1 MSNQLL
7 VFILFLSV
15 LAPTLSIYKSKQKP
29 NLLSKTVDNSITCD
43 FSIHKKGPYGQVVS
57 GASLDDEIYYKIKC
71 KPITGNCLQVVNC
84 TLSSDEPGFQ
94 PYPIID
100 DMGCS
105 LEESLFKNVQMK
117 CYLLFLLLV
126 PVVLSERSKRQIS
139 IDDIISGALSLV
151 RPIFDTSKPIQ
162 NEGML
167 RKPDA
172 PTQDDMRDSSILG
185 SHSRTALD
193 DVPLC
198 KGNSNIC
205 RFISCSAENFKKDPT
220 FGNIQLAAQILGD
233 AKLRKTISSNS
244 DAVHAVCKEQ
254 GMDDAQCKL
263 FSKGFQLIDKFMTS
277 IEKPT
282 DAKGGAPPSTEPPVT
297 SIPDFDEPTDDEPQ
311 KPMMDDPAQLQDDDN
326 RKRWADYDTPSITP
340 VIPVQTAHGS
350 KTWSSNP
357 ETKSLQPLE
366 IRNDLVS
373 SWTQMPFFAPPTIP
387 PAPPLA
393 FKSVPSLILQP
404 IQAPQLENGIFFSTD
419 KFNFLKDFNPIKRFR
434 RSPDYY
440 DQIDEKKK
448 PSKTS
453 DSSKKSSG
461 NTDDYYGNFDSDI
474 DEKDEIETT
483 GLKQC
488 VHFLGLGTLSK
499 TISKLQLKT
508 MEDELDSDLYDRVSY
523 LNLMDKIDTRK
534 KTSKVGKFRDE

>member
-1 MSNQLL
+1 MRILL
-7 VFILFLSV
+7 V
-15 LAPTLSIYKSKQKP
+15 
-29 NLLSKTVDNSITCD
+29 
-43 FSIHKKGPYGQVVS
+43 
-57 GASLDDEIYYKIKC
+57 
-71 KPITGNCLQVVNC
+71 
-84 TLSSDEPGFQ
+84 
-94 PYPIID
+94 
-100 DMGCS
+100 
-105 LEESLFKNVQMK
+105 
-117 CYLLFLLLV
+117 LLFFAS
-126 PVVLSERSKRQIS
+126 VVASDRRKRQIS

-233 AKLRKTISSNS
+233 AKLRKTISSNT

-254 GMDDAQCKL
+254 GMDEAQCKL

-282 DAKGGAPPSTEPPVT
+282 DTKGGAPPSTEPPTTV
-297 SIPDFDEPTDDEPQ
+297 IPDFDEPSNDEPQ
-311 KPMMDDPAQLQDDDN
+311 KPMMDDPTKPQDDDN
-326 RKRWADYDTPSITP
+326 MKQWADYDSRAAAPTITM
-340 VIPVQTAHGS
+340 QTAHGS

-357 ETKSLQPLE
+357 ESKSLQPLE
-366 IRNDLVS
+366 IRNDLIS
-373 SWTQMPFFAPPTIP
+373 SWTPMPFFAPPTIP

-404 IQAPQLENGIFFSTD
+404 IQVPQLENGIFFSTD
-419 KFNFLKDFNPIKRFR
+419 KFNFMKELNSIKRFR

-440 DQIDEKKK
+440 DQVDETKSK
-448 PSKTS
+448 PKAPA
-453 DSSKKSSG
+453 KKSAGDNS
-461 NTDDYYGNFDSDI
+461 DDYYGSFDSENE
-474 DEKDEIETT
+474 EKEEEVST

-488 VHFLGLGTLSK
+488 VHLLGLG
-499 TISKLQLKT
+499 
-508 MEDELDSDLYDRVSY
+508 V
-523 LNLMDKIDTRK
+523 
-534 KTSKVGKFRDE
+534 

>member
-1 MSNQLL
+1 MR
-7 VFILFLSV
+7 
-15 LAPTLSIYKSKQKP
+15 
-29 NLLSKTVDNSITCD
+29 
-43 FSIHKKGPYGQVVS
+43 
-57 GASLDDEIYYKIKC
+57 
-71 KPITGNCLQVVNC
+71 
-84 TLSSDEPGFQ
+84 
-94 PYPIID
+94 
-100 DMGCS
+100 
-105 LEESLFKNVQMK
+105 
-117 CYLLFLLLV
+117 LLLV
-126 PVVLSERSKRQIS
+126 LLLFSPGTVLSERDKRQIS

-162 NEGML
+162 REGML

-185 SHSRTALD
+185 SQSRTALD

-233 AKLRKTISSNS
+233 AKLRKTISSNT
-244 DAVHAVCKEQ
+244 DAVQAVCKEQ

-282 DAKGGAPPSTEPPVT
+282 DTKGGAPPSTPPVT
-297 SIPDFDEPTDDEPQ
+297 DIPDFDEPTHDEPL
-311 KPMMDDPAQLQDDDN
+311 KPMMDDPAKPQDDEN
-326 RKRWADYDTPSITP
+326 MKRWADYDSRAVAPAITM
-340 VIPVQTAHGS
+340 QTAHGS

-366 IRNDLVS
+366 IRNDLIS
-373 SWTQMPFFAPPTIP
+373 SWTPMPFFAPPTIP

-404 IQAPQLENGIFFSTD
+404 IQAPQLDNGIFFSTD

-440 DQIDEKKK
+440 DSLDDTKSKKK
-448 PSKTS
+448 NTETSEKSKTDNS
-453 DSSKKSSG
+453 
-461 NTDDYYGNFDSDI
+461 DDYYGSFDDGTE
-474 DEKDEIETT
+474 EKEEEAPT

-488 VHFLGLGTLSK
+488 VHLLGLG
-499 TISKLQLKT
+499 
-508 MEDELDSDLYDRVSY
+508 V
-523 LNLMDKIDTRK
+523 
-534 KTSKVGKFRDE
+534 

>member
-1 MSNQLL
+1 
-7 VFILFLSV
+7 
-15 LAPTLSIYKSKQKP
+15 
-29 NLLSKTVDNSITCD
+29 
-43 FSIHKKGPYGQVVS
+43 
-57 GASLDDEIYYKIKC
+57 
-71 KPITGNCLQVVNC
+71 
-84 TLSSDEPGFQ
+84 
-94 PYPIID
+94 
-100 DMGCS
+100 
-105 LEESLFKNVQMK
+105 MK
-117 CYLLFLLLV
+117 LLLILLYFA
-126 PVVLSERSKRQIS
+126 PVVLSAERTKRQIS

-233 AKLRKTISSNS
+233 AKLRKTISSNT
-244 DAVHAVCKEQ
+244 DAVQAVCKEQ

-282 DAKGGAPPSTEPPVT
+282 ETKGGAPPSTEPPT
-297 SIPDFDEPTDDEPQ
+297 TAIPDFDDLINDEPQ
-311 KPMMDDPAQLQDDDN
+311 KPMMDDPTKPQDDEN
-326 RKRWADYDTPSITP
+326 MKRWADYDSRAVAP
-340 VIPVQTAHGS
+340 VITMQTAHGS

-357 ETKSLQPLE
+357 ETSREIVIDLYIDSCISESLQPLE
-366 IRNDLVS
+366 IRNDLIS
-373 SWTQMPFFAPPTIP
+373 SWTPMPFFAPPTIP

-404 IQAPQLENGIFFSTD
+404 IQAPQLDNGIFFSTD
-419 KFNFLKDFNPIKRFR
+419 KFNFLKDFNSIKRLR

-440 DQIDEKKK
+440 DQVDDSK
-448 PSKTS
+448 PKPKASP
-453 DSSKKSSG
+453 KKSTGGGS
-461 NTDDYYGNFDSDI
+461 DDYYGNFDSGTD
-474 DEKDEIETT
+474 DNEEEETTT

-488 VHFLGLGTLSK
+488 VHFLGLG
-499 TISKLQLKT
+499 
-508 MEDELDSDLYDRVSY
+508 V
-523 LNLMDKIDTRK
+523 
-534 KTSKVGKFRDE
+534 

>member
-1 MSNQLL
+1 MK
-7 VFILFLSV
+7 ILIV
-15 LAPTLSIYKSKQKP
+15 L
-29 NLLSKTVDNSITCD
+29 
-43 FSIHKKGPYGQVVS
+43 
-57 GASLDDEIYYKIKC
+57 
-71 KPITGNCLQVVNC
+71 
-84 TLSSDEPGFQ
+84 
-94 PYPIID
+94 
-100 DMGCS
+100 
-105 LEESLFKNVQMK
+105 
-117 CYLLFLLLV
+117 LLFSPLTEC
-126 PVVLSERSKRQIS
+126 SERTKRQIS

-233 AKLRKTISSNS
+233 AKLRKTISSNT
-244 DAVHAVCKEQ
+244 DAVQAVCKEQ

-277 IEKPT
+277 IEKPVDT
-282 DAKGGAPPSTEPPVT
+282 KGGAPPSTPPPAT
-297 SIPDFDEPTDDEPQ
+297 DIPDFDEPLGDEPQ
-311 KPMMDDPAQLQDDDN
+311 KPMMDDPAKPQDDEN
-326 RKRWADYDTPSITP
+326 MKRWADYDSRAAAPAIT
-340 VIPVQTAHGS
+340 VQTAHGS

-366 IRNDLVS
+366 IRNDLIS
-373 SWTQMPFFAPPTIP
+373 SWTPMPFFAPPTIP

-404 IQAPQLENGIFFSTD
+404 IQAPQLDNGIFFSTD
-419 KFNFLKDFNPIKRFR
+419 KFNFIKELNSIKRFR

-440 DQIDEKKK
+440 DQIDDSKAKKSTSESKKK
-448 PSKTS
+448 S
-453 DSSKKSSG
+453 DSS
-461 NTDDYYGNFDSDI
+461 DDYYGNFDSGTEDK
-474 DEKDEIETT
+474 EEEEPT

-488 VHFLGLGTLSK
+488 VHLLGLG
-499 TISKLQLKT
+499 
-508 MEDELDSDLYDRVSY
+508 V
-523 LNLMDKIDTRK
+523 
-534 KTSKVGKFRDE
+534 